1 MRRYD
6 APFNGKRFLFNKN
19 TGEIHDLDNEDSQC
33 QINKINHEH
42 IYMADTY
49 EEAQIHSILVENSNN
64 PNGCYY
70 CIPSK
75 DNG

>member
-6 APFNGKRFLFNKN
+6 VPFNGKRFLFNKN

-33 QINKINHEH
+33 QINKIKHEH

-49 EEAQIHSILVENSNN
+49 EEAQLHCIFVESSCN
-64 PNGCYY
+64 PNGCHF